1 MQGFTEIWRRISRYA
16 GWSGRR
22 KLHPMR
28 THQPI
33 HRWIEA
39 TAVGLMIAVSATA
52 SQAQSPGRGLAASAS
67 VSIRVVI
74 PVIIR
79 VKAFV
84 QPAALEV
91 SARDVAQGY
100 VELDGAS
107 SLLLT
112 SNSGRGCQLT
122 VAFDASVVN
131 AVEVDILNNRHA
143 VRASQESLSIAAPR
157 AIDAPVRIGYRLFLN
172 RQVVPGVYAWPVNL
186 AFSAAAA

>member
-1 MQGFTEIWRRISRYA
+1 MPT
-16 GWSGRR
+16 R
-22 KLHPMR
+22 K
-28 THQPI
+28 PI
-33 HRWIEA
+33 PRWIQT
-39 TAVGLMIAVSATA
+39 TAVGVMMAACATA
-52 SQAQSPGRGLAASAS
+52 SQAQSAGRGLNATAS

-79 VKAFV
+79 VKGFV

-143 VRASQESLSIAAPR
+143 VRVSQESLRIDAPR